1 MKKTICLL
9 SVIAAAVCSAAE
21 GVWISR
27 GSAVMDPNG
36 TNQAGN
42 PCVTVIGSDK
52 GGGYGGMQLNL
63 PLDLTGATGA
73 DTIRFK
79 AYKNIS
85 GVTVM
90 LRGKNTQVYRT
101 FRLPV
106 DGKEIVL
113 KLDKKEWKFSDE
125 GPKDFTAYDDLVI
138 YHSSLKYSWQSLG
151 ITSLVIEKGGKKLYE
166 YNSDMT
172 LKPRKYQVYN
182 LGHGGHNTVD
192 LLRSQ
197 LNRAVKLKP
206 TLAIVMVG
214 TNDMNNYRKLVPID
228 QYEKNL
234 RKITSDL
241 EKAGA
246 KVILIL
252 PPPCINEVVRLRAP
266 QAAPKELSVD
276 PAGRLLQVCAVMRK
290 IAAEKKYDL
299 VDFHAIVSKN
309 TPLDGKAS
317 FLRNPANSAS
327 NDGVHPTREGYAVLS
342 KAVYDLIKAKGYSA
356 EVTVCL
362 GDSIT
367 FGSAM
372 LGAGTSYGTS
382 YPAQLAK
389 LLNGEK

>member
-27 GSAVMDPNG
+27 GSAVIDPNG

-63 PLDLTGATGA
+63 PMDLTGATGA
-73 DTIRFK
+73 DTIRLK
-79 AYKNIS
+79 AYRNIT
-85 GVTVM
+85 GIYVM
-90 LRGKNTQVYRT
+90 LRGKNSQVYKS
-101 FRLPV
+101 FRFPT

-113 KLDKKEWKFSDE
+113 KLDKKDWVFS
-125 GPKDFTAYDDLVI
+125 GKVKDFSVYNDIVF
-138 YHSSLKYSWQSLG
+138 YHSELKYSWQSLG
-151 ITSLVIEKGGKKLYE
+151 ITNMVIEKGGKKLYE

-192 LLRSQ
+192 LIRSQ

-266 QAAPKELSVD
+266 KAAPKELSVD

-342 KAVYDLIKAKGYSA
+342 KAVYELIKAKGYSA

-389 LLNGEK
+389 LLNNEK

>member
-21 GVWISR
+21 GVWQSR
-27 GSAVMDPNG
+27 GSAVIDPNG

-42 PCVTVIGSDK
+42 PCVTVIGSNK

-63 PLDLTGATGA
+63 PMDLTGATGA

-106 DGKEIVL
+106 DGQEVVL
-113 KLDKKEWKFSDE
+113 KLDKKEWKFS
-125 GPKDFTAYDDLVI
+125 GKAQDFTAYDDLVI
-138 YHSSLKYSWQSLG
+138 YHSALKHSWQSFS
-151 ITSLVIEKGGKKLYE
+151 ITSLSIEKGGKKLYE
-166 YNSDMT
+166 YNSNMT

-182 LGHGGHNTVD
+182 LGRGGHNTVD
-192 LLRSQ
+192 LIRSQ

-266 QAAPKELSVD
+266 KAAPKELSVD

-342 KAVYDLIKAKGYSA
+342 KAIYDLIKAKGYSA

-389 LLNGEK
+389 LLNNEK